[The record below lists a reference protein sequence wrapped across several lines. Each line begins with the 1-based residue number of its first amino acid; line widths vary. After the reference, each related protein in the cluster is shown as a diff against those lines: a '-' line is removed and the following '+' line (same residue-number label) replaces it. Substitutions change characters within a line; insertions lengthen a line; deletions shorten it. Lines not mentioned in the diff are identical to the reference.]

1 LTESSSQPS
10 VAAAAGSER
19 EQRKLPRQTAQ
30 RNYGRAVA
38 IGALIL
44 SAVLLIFPG
53 TRGAGLM
60 MLILAGLLLY
70 LIIGRKR
77 PDAVSRAATDGDP
90 DGDGHLGTVTGFG
103 PRRN

>member
-1 LTESSSQPS
+1 MWAEQTGRLERHQKKQLHREMGRGTWSDKDRRLDQ
-10 VAAAAGSER
+10 ARRRRER
-19 EQRKLPRQTAQ
+19 EQRKLQRQTAQ

-44 SAVLLIFPG
+44 SAVLLMFPG

-77 PDAVSRAATDGDP
+77 A
-90 DGDGHLGTVTGFG
+90 
-103 PRRN
+103 